1 MKLFSLFLIVFV
13 LMPQAFFGLEPAYK
27 ISDITI
33 PTPDSEFIEIFLK
46 HRSNPRFQTINF
58 DNSLQLF
65 FVPKGSEESFVFDNL
80 AIPMCGLKVNYH
92 GTTDE
97 KNFYENCKLIEDS
110 LFNISDLSVEPFD
123 VCLGRVC
130 EVKNIFPLKVFE
142 RSNRSYGFISVFEY
156 SVLQQEKI
164 VDKNY
169 YFGSLMFVINKKLF
183 TLSFFIDMRLEL
195 HTSAV
200 CNALTE
206 WEKKIRLV
214 N

>member
-1 MKLFSLFLIVFV
+1 
-13 LMPQAFFGLEPAYK
+13 MPQASFGLAPAYK

-46 HRSNPRFQTINF
+46 HRRNPRFQTINF

-65 FVPKGSEESFVFDNL
+65 FVPKGSEESFLFDNL
-80 AIPMCGLKVNYH
+80 TIPMCGLKVNYH
-92 GTTDE
+92 GATNE
-97 KNFYENCKLIEDS
+97 KKFYENCKAAES
-110 LFNISDLSVEPFD
+110 YLFDINDLSVKPFD
-123 VCLGRVC
+123 TCLGRVC
-130 EVKNIFPLKVFE
+130 EVKNIFPLKVFV
-142 RSNRSYGFISVFEY
+142 RDNKSYGFISVFEY
-156 SVLQQEKI
+156 TVLQKEKI

-183 TLSFFIDMRLEL
+183 TLSFFVDMRLEL

-200 CNALTE
+200 CDALTE
-206 WEKKIRLV
+206 WEKKIRLA